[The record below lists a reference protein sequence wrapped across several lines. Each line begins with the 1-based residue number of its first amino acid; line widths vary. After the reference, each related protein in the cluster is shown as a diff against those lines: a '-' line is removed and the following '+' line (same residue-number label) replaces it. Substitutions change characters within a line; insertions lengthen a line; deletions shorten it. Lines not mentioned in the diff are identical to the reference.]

1 MDLRKI
7 LEFTSDRL
15 HFLSSQADSE
25 ASQNG
30 DFDAG
35 ALGLDLRS
43 GGYDFG
49 EEQAMGGE
57 EQQLRYSQGPG
68 DDFKQILDSN
78 NNEMMRDGIFLGQEP
93 NQSCLEF
100 LGPRR

>member
-49 EEQAMGGE
+49 EE
-57 EQQLRYSQGPG
+57 
-68 DDFKQILDSN
+68 
-78 NNEMMRDGIFLGQEP
+78 
-93 NQSCLEF
+93 
-100 LGPRR
+100 